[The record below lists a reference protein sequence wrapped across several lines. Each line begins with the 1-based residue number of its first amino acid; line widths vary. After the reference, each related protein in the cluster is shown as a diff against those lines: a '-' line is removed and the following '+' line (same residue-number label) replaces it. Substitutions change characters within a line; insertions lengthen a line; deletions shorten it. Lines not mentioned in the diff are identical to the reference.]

1 MSEEETLTSKLEKL
15 LKEMKPWEKK
25 PILKA
30 GKIIIEIVKLP
41 ERRTKSRLEPE
52 RLVVHI
58 RREDAFRGLFI
69 KELDELED
77 LYTAI
82 ATEKVKKILEALEE
96 ISRKKKVQEYEL

>member
-1 MSEEETLTSKLEKL
+1 MNEELTSKLEKL
-15 LKEMKPWEKK
+15 LGEMKPWEKK

-41 ERRTKSRLEPE
+41 ERQTKSRIEPE

-69 KELDELED
+69 KEMNELED
-77 LYTAI
+77 LHTAI
-82 ATEKVKKILEALEE
+82 TTEKVKKILEAIEE
-96 ISRKKKVQEYEL
+96 INRKRRVQEYEL